1 MDYFG
6 INSTEDLPKIR
17 EVLADQIVE
26 ATVIKPED
34 FTDNSVFEQTTEALA
49 EENEQSETPN
59 AESETGDFS
68 AESNEE
74 DYSPESPVE

>member
-6 INSTEDLPKIR
+6 INSTEDLPKIK

-34 FTDNSVFEQTTEALA
+34 FT
-49 EENEQSETPN
+49 
-59 AESETGDFS
+59 
-68 AESNEE
+68 
-74 DYSPESPVE
+74 PESPAS